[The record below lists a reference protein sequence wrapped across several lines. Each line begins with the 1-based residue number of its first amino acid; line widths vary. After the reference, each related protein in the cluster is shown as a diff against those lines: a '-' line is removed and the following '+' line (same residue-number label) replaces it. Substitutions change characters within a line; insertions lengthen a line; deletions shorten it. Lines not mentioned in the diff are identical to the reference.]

1 MARVTD
7 AHIEA
12 RKRQILD
19 AAWSCFARNGYHHTT
34 MQDVATEAGISAG
47 AIYRYFDGKEAVLT
61 AINERSQ
68 ALSRVLVAATGGSDG
83 DPIRSLAL
91 LGGAMMRF
99 FDDPEFETIAR
110 INIEI
115 WPELLRHE
123 ELRDRV
129 GDELRFWRGVVTRL
143 LAEAKARGDLREGVD
158 AEAAAEILICAW
170 EGMRH
175 FRMVDRGFRPE
186 AMVDIFRSMLNPQA
200 ATRSVHDE
208 ALAHPLLGIP
218 HAMPLASES
227 PAKRGQE

>member
-12 RKRQILD
+12 RKSQILD
-19 AAWSCFARNGYHHTT
+19 AAWTCFARNGYHHTT

-47 AIYRYFDGKEAVLT
+47 AIYRYFDGKEDVLT

-68 ALSRVLVAATGGSDG
+68 AVSRDLVAAIGGADG

-123 ELRDRV
+123 GLRNSV
-129 GDELRFWRGVVTRL
+129 GDELRFWRDVVTRL
-143 LAEAKARGDLREGVD
+143 LTEAKARGDLRDGVD
-158 AEAAAEILICAW
+158 AEAAAEILMCAW

-186 AMVDIFRSMLNPQA
+186 AMVDIFRSLLNPQA
-200 ATRSVHDE
+200 STRSVYE
-208 ALAHPLLGIP
+208 EGLARPPLGIP
-218 HAMPLASES
+218 HAMP
-227 PAKRGQE
+227 PAIERPGKRAKE